1 MPPKVNPTSQVELEA
16 RLEELW
22 IRTRRCPL
30 PSPPDLRT
38 FPDRIPEEQLEDLWV
53 RVRGC
58 PIPGPIPLEYPTVAT
73 EQEESILRIE
83 AHLFRLNQ
91 INPTS
96 YYQLDVARRLIT
108 MKTGSPRFSVPRES
122 WPITQTSNNVIV
134 VTNTDVDVTANN
146 VEITTLR

>member
-1 MPPKVNPTSQVELEA
+1 MPPKADPNSQVELEA

-30 PSPPDLRT
+30 PPPPDLRT
-38 FPDRIPEEQLEDLWV
+38 FPDRTPEEQLEDLWV

-91 INPTS
+91 IDPTS

-108 MKTGSPRFSVPRES
+108 MKTGSPRYSVPRES
-122 WPITQTSNNVIV
+122 WPITEVYRLDNLDQELS
-134 VTNTDVDVTANN
+134 
-146 VEITTLR
+146 

>member
-1 MPPKVNPTSQVELEA
+1 MPPKADPTSQVELEA

-30 PSPPDLRT
+30 PPPPDLRT
-38 FPDRIPEEQLEDLWV
+38 FPDRTPEEQLEDLWV

-58 PIPGPIPLEYPTVAT
+58 PIPATIPLEYPTVAT
-73 EQEESILRIE
+73 EQEESILRIK
-83 AHLFRLNQ
+83 AHLSRLNQ

-122 WPITQTSNNVIV
+122 WPITQVYRLDNLDQELS
-134 VTNTDVDVTANN
+134 
-146 VEITTLR
+146 

>member
-1 MPPKVNPTSQVELEA
+1 MPPKADPTFQVELEA

-22 IRTRRCPL
+22 IRTRRCRL
-30 PSPPDLRT
+30 PPPPDLLT
-38 FPDRIPEEQLEDLWV
+38 FPDQTPEERLEDLWV

-58 PIPGPIPLEYPTVAT
+58 PLPAPIPLEYPTVAT

-91 INPTS
+91 INPTRS

-108 MKTGSPRFSVPRES
+108 MKTGSPHCPVPREV
-122 WPITQTSNNVIV
+122 WPITKVYRLDNLNQELS
-134 VTNTDVDVTANN
+134 
-146 VEITTLR
+146 

>member
-1 MPPKVNPTSQVELEA
+1 MPPKADPTSQVELEA

-30 PSPPDLRT
+30 PPPPDPRT
-38 FPDRIPEEQLEDLWV
+38 FPDQTPEEQLEDLWV

-83 AHLFRLNQ
+83 ARLLKINQ
-91 INPTS
+91 INPTTT
-96 YYQLDVARRLIT
+96 YYQLDIERGLIT
-108 MKTGSPRFSVPRES
+108 KRTGSSRFPVSREA
-122 WPITQTSNNVIV
+122 WPITKVYRLDNLDQ
-134 VTNTDVDVTANN
+134 
-146 VEITTLR
+146 ELR

>member
-1 MPPKVNPTSQVELEA
+1 MPSKADPNSQVELEA

-30 PSPPDLRT
+30 PPPPDLRT
-38 FPDRIPEEQLEDLWV
+38 FPDRTPEEQLEDLWV

-91 INPTS
+91 TDPTS

-122 WPITQTSNNVIV
+122 WPITQVYKLDNLNQELS
-134 VTNTDVDVTANN
+134 
-146 VEITTLR
+146 

>member
-30 PSPPDLRT
+30 PPPPDLRT
-38 FPDRIPEEQLEDLWV
+38 FPDRTPEEQLEDLWV

-91 INPTS
+91 TDPTS

-122 WPITQTSNNVIV
+122 WPITQVYRLDNLDQELS
-134 VTNTDVDVTANN
+134 
-146 VEITTLR
+146 

>member
-30 PSPPDLRT
+30 PPPPDLGT
-38 FPDRIPEEQLEDLWV
+38 FPDRTPEEQLEDLWV

-58 PIPGPIPLEYPTVAT
+58 PIPATIPLEYPTVAT

-83 AHLFRLNQ
+83 AHLFRINQ

-96 YYQLDVARRLIT
+96 YYQLDVA

-122 WPITQTSNNVIV
+122 WPITQVYRLDNLDQELS
-134 VTNTDVDVTANN
+134 
-146 VEITTLR
+146 

>member
-30 PSPPDLRT
+30 PPPPDLRT
-38 FPDRIPEEQLEDLWV
+38 FPDRTPEEQLEDLWV

-122 WPITQTSNNVIV
+122 WPITQVYKLDNLNQELS
-134 VTNTDVDVTANN
+134 
-146 VEITTLR
+146 

>member
-30 PSPPDLRT
+30 PPPPDLRT
-38 FPDRIPEEQLEDLWV
+38 FPDRTPEEQLEDLWV

-91 INPTS
+91 MDPTS

-122 WPITQTSNNVIV
+122 WPITQVYKLDNLNQELS
-134 VTNTDVDVTANN
+134 
-146 VEITTLR
+146 

>member
-1 MPPKVNPTSQVELEA
+1 MPPKADTISQVELEA

-30 PSPPDLRT
+30 PPPPDPRT
-38 FPDRIPEEQLEDLWV
+38 FPDQTPEEQLEDLWV

-58 PIPGPIPLEYPTVAT
+58 PIPAPIPLEYPTVAT

-91 INPTS
+91 INLTS

-108 MKTGSPRFSVPRES
+108 MKTGSPRYSVPRES
-122 WPITQTSNNVIV
+122 WPITEVYKLDNLNQELS
-134 VTNTDVDVTANN
+134 
-146 VEITTLR
+146 

>member
-1 MPPKVNPTSQVELEA
+1 MPPKADPNSQVELEA

-30 PSPPDLRT
+30 PPPPDLRT
-38 FPDRIPEEQLEDLWV
+38 FPDRTPEEQLEDLWV

-73 EQEESILRIE
+73 EQEESILRIK

-108 MKTGSPRFSVPRES
+108 MKTGSPRCSVPRES
-122 WPITQTSNNVIV
+122 WPITQVYKLDNLNQELS
-134 VTNTDVDVTANN
+134 
-146 VEITTLR
+146 

>member
-1 MPPKVNPTSQVELEA
+1 MPPKPDPTSQVELKA

-30 PSPPDLRT
+30 PPPPDLMT
-38 FPDRIPEEQLEDLWV
+38 LPDRTPEEQLEDLWV

-122 WPITQTSNNVIV
+122 WPITQVYRLDNLDQELS
-134 VTNTDVDVTANN
+134 
-146 VEITTLR
+146 

>member
-1 MPPKVNPTSQVELEA
+1 MPPKANPTSQVELEA

-30 PSPPDLRT
+30 PPPPDLRT
-38 FPDRIPEEQLEDLWV
+38 FPDTTPEERLEDLWV

-58 PIPGPIPLEYPTVAT
+58 PIPATIPLEYPTVAT

-91 INPTS
+91 NNPTRS
-96 YYQLDVARRLIT
+96 YYQLDIERHLIT
-108 MKTGSPRFSVPRES
+108 KKSGSPHFPREA
-122 WPITQTSNNVIV
+122 WPITKVYRLDNLDQELS
-134 VTNTDVDVTANN
+134 
-146 VEITTLR
+146 

>member
-1 MPPKVNPTSQVELEA
+1 MPPKADPTSQVELEA

-30 PSPPDLRT
+30 PPPPDPRT
-38 FPDRIPEEQLEDLWV
+38 FPDQTPEEQLEDLWV

-91 INPTS
+91 IDPTS
-96 YYQLDVARRLIT
+96 YYQLDVARQLIT

-122 WPITQTSNNVIV
+122 WPITKVYNLDNLNQELS
-134 VTNTDVDVTANN
+134 
-146 VEITTLR
+146 

>member
-1 MPPKVNPTSQVELEA
+1 MPPKANPTSQVELEA

-22 IRTRRCPL
+22 IGTRRCPL
-30 PSPPDLRT
+30 PPPPDLMT
-38 FPDRIPEEQLEDLWV
+38 SPNPTSEERLEDLWV
-53 RVRGC
+53 RVRRC
-58 PIPGPIPLEYPTVAT
+58 PIPAPIPLEYPTVAT

-122 WPITQTSNNVIV
+122 WPITKVYKLDNLNQELS
-134 VTNTDVDVTANN
+134 
-146 VEITTLR
+146 

>member
-1 MPPKVNPTSQVELEA
+1 MPPKADPTSQVELEA

-30 PSPPDLRT
+30 PPPPDLRT
-38 FPDRIPEEQLEDLWV
+38 FPDRTPEEQLEDLWV

-91 INPTS
+91 IDHTS

-108 MKTGSPRFSVPRES
+108 MKTGSPRFPDTREA
-122 WPITQTSNNVIV
+122 WPITKVYRLDNLDQELS
-134 VTNTDVDVTANN
+134 
-146 VEITTLR
+146 

>member
-1 MPPKVNPTSQVELEA
+1 MPPKADPTSQVELEA

-30 PSPPDLRT
+30 PPPPDPRT
-38 FPDRIPEEQLEDLWV
+38 FPNQTPEEQLEDLWV

-91 INPTS
+91 IDHTS

-108 MKTGSPRFSVPRES
+108 MKAGSPRFSVPRES
-122 WPITQTSNNVIV
+122 WPITQVYKLDNLNQELS
-134 VTNTDVDVTANN
+134 
-146 VEITTLR
+146 

>member
-1 MPPKVNPTSQVELEA
+1 MPPKADPTSQVELEA

-30 PSPPDLRT
+30 PPPPDPRT
-38 FPDRIPEEQLEDLWV
+38 FPDRTPEEQLEDLWV

-122 WPITQTSNNVIV
+122 WPITQVYKLDNLNQELS
-134 VTNTDVDVTANN
+134 
-146 VEITTLR
+146 

>member
-1 MPPKVNPTSQVELEA
+1 MPPKADPTSQVELEA

-30 PSPPDLRT
+30 PPPPDLMT
-38 FPDRIPEEQLEDLWV
+38 LPDRTPEEKLEDLWV

-58 PIPGPIPLEYPTVAT
+58 PIPAPIPLEYPTVAT
-73 EQEESILRIE
+73 EQEENILRIE

-91 INPTS
+91 INLTS

-108 MKTGSPRFSVPRES
+108 MKTGSPRYSVPRES
-122 WPITQTSNNVIV
+122 WPITEVYKLDNLNQELS
-134 VTNTDVDVTANN
+134 
-146 VEITTLR
+146 

>member
-1 MPPKVNPTSQVELEA
+1 MPPKADPISQVELEA

-30 PSPPDLRT
+30 PPPPDLRT
-38 FPDRIPEEQLEDLWV
+38 LPDRTPEEQLEDLWV

-96 YYQLDVARRLIT
+96 YYQLDVARLLIT
-108 MKTGSPRFSVPRES
+108 MKTGSPRFSDPRES
-122 WPITQTSNNVIV
+122 WPITEVYKLDNLNQELS
-134 VTNTDVDVTANN
+134 
-146 VEITTLR
+146 

>member
-1 MPPKVNPTSQVELEA
+1 MPPKADPISQVELEA

-30 PSPPDLRT
+30 PPPPDLRT
-38 FPDRIPEEQLEDLWV
+38 FPDRTPEEQLEDLWV

-91 INPTS
+91 IDPTS

-108 MKTGSPRFSVPRES
+108 MKKGSPRFSVPRES
-122 WPITQTSNNVIV
+122 WPITEVYKLDNLNQELS
-134 VTNTDVDVTANN
+134 
-146 VEITTLR
+146 

>member
-1 MPPKVNPTSQVELEA
+1 MPPKADPTSQVELEA

-30 PSPPDLRT
+30 PPPPDPRT
-38 FPDRIPEEQLEDLWV
+38 FPDQTPEEQLEDLWV

-91 INPTS
+91 IDPTS

-108 MKTGSPRFSVPRES
+108 MKTGSPRYSVPRES
-122 WPITQTSNNVIV
+122 WPITEVYRLDNLDQELS
-134 VTNTDVDVTANN
+134 
-146 VEITTLR
+146 

>member
-1 MPPKVNPTSQVELEA
+1 MPPKADPTSQVELEA

-30 PSPPDLRT
+30 PPPPDLMT
-38 FPDRIPEEQLEDLWV
+38 LPDQTPEEQLEDLWV

-58 PIPGPIPLEYPTVAT
+58 PIPATIPLEYPTVAT

-91 INPTS
+91 NNPTS

-108 MKTGSPRFSVPRES
+108 MKTGFSVPRES
-122 WPITQTSNNVIV
+122 WPITQVYKLDNLNQELS
-134 VTNTDVDVTANN
+134 
-146 VEITTLR
+146 

>member
-1 MPPKVNPTSQVELEA
+1 MPPKANPTSQVELEA

-30 PSPPDLRT
+30 PPPPDLMT
-38 FPDRIPEEQLEDLWV
+38 FPDQTPEEQLEDLWV
-53 RVRGC
+53 RVRRC
-58 PIPGPIPLEYPTVAT
+58 PIPEPIPLEYPTVAT

-91 INPTS
+91 INPAS

-108 MKTGSPRFSVPRES
+108 MKTGSPRFPVPREE
-122 WPITQTSNNVIV
+122 WPITKVYRLDNLDQELS
-134 VTNTDVDVTANN
+134 
-146 VEITTLR
+146 

>member
-1 MPPKVNPTSQVELEA
+1 MPPKADPTSQVELEA

-30 PSPPDLRT
+30 PPPPDLMT
-38 FPDRIPEEQLEDLWV
+38 FPDRTPEEQLEDLWV

-83 AHLFRLNQ
+83 AHLFKLNQ

-108 MKTGSPRFSVPRES
+108 MKTGSPRFSVPCES
-122 WPITQTSNNVIV
+122 WPITEVYRLDNLDQELS
-134 VTNTDVDVTANN
+134 
-146 VEITTLR
+146 